1 MRKCRFAAKPLLF
14 VMLTP
19 KAFGAF
25 QHLYLFL
32 GFICTLLF
40 SACQNNTDK
49 KGFTLTPN
57 MPGEKGEGISVIYTD
72 SGNLRAKLFTPLIE
86 NYHDM
91 DRNPYVE
98 MKRGLTVFFYA
109 ADKDRPESMLKADYG
124 IKYEKQKK
132 VVLRNNVVVVN
143 LDHDTLNTELL
154 IWNELT
160 RKIHSDKFVR
170 IKKKDEILFGE
181 GFESNEDFTDYKI
194 FKIKGSLLRKNEEA
208 E

>member
-1 MRKCRFAAKPLLF
+1 MRQCRFAAKPFYFLILSKYI
-14 VMLTP
+14 L
-19 KAFGAF
+19 KSF
-25 QHLYLFL
+25 QHLSLFAGL
-32 GFICTLLF
+32 ALA
-40 SACQNNTDK
+40 SCQNNTGK
-49 KGFTLTPN
+49 KGFTITPN

-86 NYHDM
+86 NYHDI
-91 DRNPYVE
+91 DRNPYLE
-98 MKRGLTVFFYA
+98 MKKGLTVFFYTA
-109 ADKDRPESMLKADYG
+109 NKYRPESMLKADHG

-132 VVLRNNVVVVN
+132 VVLQRNVVVVN

-154 IWNELT
+154 IWDELT

-194 FKIKGSLLRKNEEA
+194 FKIKGSLLRKNEES